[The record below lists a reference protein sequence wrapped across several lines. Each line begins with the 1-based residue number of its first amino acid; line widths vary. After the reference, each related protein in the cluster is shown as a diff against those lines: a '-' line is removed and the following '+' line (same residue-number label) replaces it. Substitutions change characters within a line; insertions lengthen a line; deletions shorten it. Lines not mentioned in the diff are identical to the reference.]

1 MCSASLVL
9 LVDFL
14 YPLDAVPCHY
24 FSGGGDFTSRL
35 AGLHSYSNA
44 RRSISSAAGARSGRS
59 GEDDCS
65 MNSDDGGADGSTNSP
80 VCKRRPAQSSDGGA
94 VRSASSTATATQQS
108 GWAYTCVLVG
118 LTSGRSRPLR
128 DWHRALFALL
138 LGEWH
143 HTLAPSRIRKR

>member
-1 MCSASLVL
+1 M
-9 LVDFL
+9 
-14 YPLDAVPCHY
+14 
-24 FSGGGDFTSRL
+24 
-35 AGLHSYSNA
+35 
-44 RRSISSAAGARSGRS
+44 SSAAGARSGRS

-65 MNSDDGGADGSTNSP
+65 MNSDDGEADDSTHSP
-80 VCKRRPAQSSDGGA
+80 AYKKKPVQSSDGGA

-108 GWAYTCVLVG
+108 GGDFTCVLVG

-128 DWHRALFALL
+128 DWHRAIFALL

>member
-14 YPLDAVPCHY
+14 YPSDAVPCHY

-65 MNSDDGGADGSTNSP
+65 MNSDDGEADDSTHSP
-80 VCKRRPAQSSDGGA
+80 AYKKRPVQSSDGGA

-108 GWAYTCVLVG
+108 GGGLHVRLGGPDVG
-118 LTSGRSRPLR
+118 
-128 DWHRALFALL
+128 A
-138 LGEWH
+138 
-143 HTLAPSRIRKR
+143 